1 LYRNTNNF
9 IAAPHPK
16 QMRSIMN
23 IDHLILLSN
32 VTLGLKP
39 EQYKRF
45 LHQKLSSEAR
55 LVGIKGPR
63 GAGKTTLVKQYIAAS
78 GYAAME
84 VLYITADHPRVNA
97 ARIFDIAESFEKIG
111 GKLLVIDEIHK
122 QNGFAADLKA
132 IYDTFSL
139 KVVFTGSSALH
150 IDHAKVDLSRRA
162 VIHSLP
168 CLSFREF
175 VELETGVTFS
185 SMDLKTLVQEHPG
198 ITIDIIRHLKDHKIL
213 KLYRDYLTYGAYPF
227 YREGIR
233 DYPIKLIEVVR
244 QMIDSD
250 LAVIYAIDKENLH
263 KLNRIMELI
272 CQSPPMELKITK
284 LAGASGINVRTL
296 YAYLGYMETGS
307 LIRRV
312 GSKSLLKKKEKLY
325 FDNPNL
331 FSVLCDNPLEGT
343 IRETFAAAMIGN
355 AGYRL
360 HYPPKGDFLVEDRYL
375 FEVGGKNKSF
385 GQIANVPESF
395 VLRGDAEY
403 GIGNK
408 IPLWLLG
415 FLY

>member
-1 LYRNTNNF
+1 MEVRAGTSGS
-9 IAAPHPK
+9 HK
-16 QMRSIMN
+16 ST
-23 IDHLILLSN
+23 LI
-32 VTLGLKP
+32 
-39 EQYKRF
+39 
-45 LHQKLSSEAR
+45 
-55 LVGIKGPR
+55 GIKGPR
-63 GAGKTTLVKQYIAAS
+63 GAGKTTFVRQYIEAS
-78 GYAAME
+78 GYAATE

-97 ARIFDIAESFEKIG
+97 ARVFDIAEAFEKIG

-122 QNGFAADLKA
+122 QSGFAADLKA
-132 IYDTFSL
+132 IYDTFPL

-175 VELETGVTFS
+175 VELETGITLS
-185 SMDLKTLVQEHPG
+185 SMDLKTLVQEHPA
-198 ITIDIIRHLKDHKIL
+198 ITIDIVNLLKDHKIL

-250 LAVIYAIDKENLH
+250 LAVIYTIDKENIH

-284 LAGASGINVRTL
+284 LAGAAGINVRTL

-307 LIRRV
+307 LIRKV
-312 GSKSLLKKKEKLY
+312 NSKSLLNKPEKLY
-325 FDNPNL
+325 LDNPNL
-331 FSVLCDNPLEGT
+331 LSVLCDNPLEGT
-343 IRETFAAAMIGN
+343 IRETYAAAMIGN

-385 GQIANVPESF
+385 GQIANIPESY
-395 VLRGDAEY
+395 VLRDDEEY
-403 GIGNK
+403 GVGNR
-408 IPLWLLG
+408 IPLWLLE

>member
-1 LYRNTNNF
+1 MEVRAGTSGS
-9 IAAPHPK
+9 HK
-16 QMRSIMN
+16 ST
-23 IDHLILLSN
+23 LI
-32 VTLGLKP
+32 
-39 EQYKRF
+39 
-45 LHQKLSSEAR
+45 
-55 LVGIKGPR
+55 GIKGPR
-63 GAGKTTLVKQYIAAS
+63 GAGKTTFVRQYIEAS
-78 GYAAME
+78 GYAATE

-97 ARIFDIAESFEKIG
+97 ARVFDIAEAFEKIG

-132 IYDTFSL
+132 IYDTFPL

-175 VELETGVTFS
+175 VELETGITLS
-185 SMDLKTLVQEHPG
+185 SMDLKTLVQEHPA
-198 ITIDIIRHLKDHKIL
+198 ITIDIVNLLKDHKIL

-250 LAVIYAIDKENLH
+250 LAVIYTIDKENIH

-284 LAGASGINVRTL
+284 LAGAAGINVRTL

-307 LIRRV
+307 LIRKV
-312 GSKSLLKKKEKLY
+312 NSKSLLNKPEKLY
-325 FDNPNL
+325 LDNPNL
-331 FSVLCDNPLEGT
+331 LSVLCDNPLEGT
-343 IRETFAAAMIGN
+343 IRETYAAAMIGN

-385 GQIANVPESF
+385 GQIANIPESY
-395 VLRGDAEY
+395 VLRDDEEY
-403 GIGNK
+403 GVGNR

>member
-1 LYRNTNNF
+1 MNTKHV
-9 IAAPHPK
+9 IAAHHPK
-16 QMRSIMN
+16 QARRIMN

-32 VTLGLKP
+32 MTLGMKT
-39 EQYKRF
+39 ETYKRF
-45 LHQKLSSEAR
+45 LHQKLSPEAR
-55 LVGIKGPR
+55 LIGIKGPR
-63 GAGKTTLVKQYIAAS
+63 GAGKTTLVKQYIEAS
-78 GYAAME
+78 GYAATE
-84 VLYITADHPRVNA
+84 VIYITADHPRVNA
-97 ARIFDIAESFEKIG
+97 ARVFDIAESFEKIG

-122 QNGFAADLKA
+122 QSGFAADLKA

-175 VELETGVTFS
+175 VELETGTTFS
-185 SMDLKTLVQEHPG
+185 SIDMKTIVQEHPG
-198 ITIDIIRHLKDHKIL
+198 ISIDIVHRLKDYKIL

-227 YREGIR
+227 YREGIG

-263 KLNRIMELI
+263 KLNRILELI
-272 CQSPPMELKITK
+272 CRSPPMELKITK
-284 LAGASGINVRTL
+284 LANSAGINVRTL

-312 GSKSLLKKKEKLY
+312 DSKSLLNKPEKLY

-360 HYPPKGDFLVEDRYL
+360 HYPPKGDFRVEERYL

-385 GQIANVPESF
+385 SQIANIPESY
-395 VLRGDAEY
+395 VLRDDEEY
-403 GIGNK
+403 GVGNS

>member
-1 LYRNTNNF
+1 
-9 IAAPHPK
+9 
-16 QMRSIMN
+16 MN

-32 VTLGLKP
+32 VTLGLKT
-39 EQYKRF
+39 ETYKRF
-45 LHQKLSSEAR
+45 LHQKLSPEAK
-55 LVGIKGPR
+55 LIGIKGPR
-63 GAGKTTLVKQYIAAS
+63 GAGKTTLVKQYIETS
-78 GYAAME
+78 GYAATE

-122 QNGFAADLKA
+122 QSGFAADLKA

-175 VELETGVTFS
+175 VELETGITFS
-185 SMDLKTLVQEHPG
+185 SMDLKTLVQAHPG
-198 ITIDIIRHLKDHKIL
+198 ITIAIVQQLKEQKIL

-307 LIRRV
+307 LIRRMD
-312 GSKSLLKKKEKLY
+312 SKSLLNKPEKLY

-331 FSVLCDNPLEGT
+331 FSVLCDSPLEGT

-385 GQIANVPESF
+385 GRIAKVPESF
-395 VLRGDAEY
+395 VLRDDEEY